1 MASNHQSSYVSAISD
16 FREARRKAWMHQI
29 LSGLTGES
37 TQLFSYEDVRKQLKG
52 RVGSEKGL
60 REIPLDAIVGS
71 VGRYTDFSRSF
82 LPLQD
87 SDAERWARIKVATTG
102 MTGLPPIEVYQI
114 GDAYFVKDGN
124 HRVSVAREV
133 GAEYIQAY
141 VTEVKTK
148 VPLEPDTDPDD
159 LIIKAEYADF
169 LEQTHLDEIRPEADL
184 TVTAP
189 GKYEQLLEHIHIH
202 RYFMGHDLQRDISWE
217 EAVAHWYDVVYLPTV
232 EIIRE
237 SNLLE
242 EFPDRTETDLYL
254 WLTEHKAAIE
264 EALGWEVTP
273 ETAAKNLVDQY
284 SPKATN
290 ILGRI
295 SEKLWDAMLPDE
307 LESGPPPG
315 QWRTERLA
323 AQRCD
328 RLFCGILV
336 AINGQENGW
345 KALDEAIEIARR
357 EETRLKGLHVAP
369 TEEAAERDEVAAI
382 RAEFERRC
390 AEAGLDSEFA
400 VVVGKVS
407 RSIIER
413 AYWVDLVVISLNHP
427 PKANPFQKFR
437 SELRA
442 FLQRCPRPILAVPRP
457 LFPLHRILLAY
468 DGSPKSEEA
477 LFIATYIAARW
488 PDTSLTVMTV
498 MQNGNVGEEEL
509 AHARAYLEE
518 HNIDAEYILAES
530 GPVATNL
537 LITAEAQDINLI
549 LMGGYSQGAMLEALF
564 GSVVDEVLRSRQR
577 PVLICR

>member
-1 MASNHQSSYVSAISD
+1 MVTDHQSSYVSAVSD

-29 LSGLTGES
+29 LSSLTGES
-37 TQLFSYEDVRKQLKG
+37 TQLLSYEDVRKQLKG
-52 RVGSEKGL
+52 RAGSEQGL
-60 REIPLDAIVGS
+60 RDIPLDAIVGS

-102 MTGLPPIEVYQI
+102 MAGLPPIEVYQI

-124 HRVSVAREV
+124 HRVSVAREL
-133 GAEYIQAY
+133 GADYIQAY
-141 VTEVKTK
+141 VTKVNTK
-148 VPLEPDTDPDD
+148 VPLEPDTDPND

-169 LEQTHLDEIRPEADL
+169 LETTHLDEIRPQADL

-189 GKYEQLLEHIHIH
+189 GKYEQLLEHIRLHQ
-202 RYFMGHDLQRDISWE
+202 YFMGHDLQRDISWE
-217 EAVAHWYDVVYLPTV
+217 EAVGHWYDAVYRPTV
-232 EIIRE
+232 EIIQA

-254 WLTEHKAAIE
+254 WLTEHKAAVE
-264 EALGWEVTP
+264 ETLGWEVAP

-284 SPKATN
+284 SSKTAN
-290 ILGRI
+290 MLGRI
-295 SEKLWDAMLPDE
+295 SQKLWDAMLPDE

-315 QWRTERLA
+315 QWRAERLA
-323 AQRCD
+323 ARRGD

-357 EETRLKGLHVAP
+357 EETRLKGLHVVP
-369 TEEAAERDEVAAI
+369 TEAAAKSAAVAAI

-390 AEAGLDSEFA
+390 AQAGLDSEFA
-400 VVVGKVS
+400 IVAGKVGQT
-407 RSIIER
+407 IIER

-427 PKANPFQKFR
+427 PQANPFQKFR
-437 SELRA
+437 SELRT

-457 LFPLHRILLAY
+457 LFPLHRVLLAY
-468 DGSPKSEEA
+468 DGSPKSKEA

-488 PDTSLTVMTV
+488 PDITLTVMTV
-498 MQNGNVGEEEL
+498 AQNGNVGEETL

-518 HNIDAEYILAES
+518 HSIDAEYILAGS
-530 GPVATNL
+530 GPVAPNI
-537 LITAEAQDINLI
+537 LITAEERDINLI
-549 LMGGYSQGAMLEALF
+549 IMGGYGQGVMLEALF